1 MSQEKKVHHDGN
13 RNTEPGGRVG
23 LVPRKCTVWPMWLG
37 KGGEKPFAHLSVKLI
52 LHHVPRSCQAGLCTA
67 LRSVNKH

>member
-1 MSQEKKVHHDGN
+1 MIQEKKVHHDGN

-37 KGGEKPFAHLSVKLI
+37 KGVGGRVGRSHLL
-52 LHHVPRSCQAGLCTA
+52 T
-67 LRSVNKH
+67 